1 MFFKNLCVKVLK
13 VNTTSQLFFSIFRA
27 FRHGA
32 LLFYHSLLFLHCWV
46 WNRQYSVFPTNWKSL
61 KSFCKNLCDK
71 VLKMKIMSC
80 LSFSIQFFQQIE
92 NLSTVFAKISVT
104 KFWKWKLWVAYL
116 LIFSVLSVVL
126 SFFFTTASCMCVHCW
141 V

>member
-46 WNRQYSVFPTNWKSL
+46 WNRQYSVFPTNWESL
-61 KSFCKNLCDK
+61 KTCFKNLCDK
-71 VLKMKIMSC
+71 VSKMRIMSW
-80 LSFSIQFFQQIE
+80 LFFSIFHALRRGVFLFYYSLLYVGAFFVVRSPIF
-92 NLSTVFAKISVT
+92 NFSNKLKISQN
-104 KFWKWKLWVAYL
+104 
-116 LIFSVLSVVL
+116 VLSKSL
-126 SFFFTTASCMCVHCW
+126 WQSFENKNY
-141 V
+141 

>member
-80 LSFSIQFFQQIE
+80 LSFSIFRAFRCAILLFHHSLLYVCALLGVKSPIFSFS
-92 NLSTVFAKISVT
+92 NKLKISQNALQ
-104 KFWKWKLWVAYL
+104 KSLWQ
-116 LIFSVLSVVL
+116 
-126 SFFFTTASCMCVHCW
+126 
-141 V
+141 